1 MNGSARRIA
10 VVSVAAALLHW
21 QPGLALIEI
30 FPLLNERQ
38 WCAKPEFLNFRRIAL
53 QVGPYGSL
61 GSSACVLSCLH
72 CLRTSP

>member
-1 MNGSARRIA
+1 M
-10 VVSVAAALLHW
+10 SVAAALLHW

-61 GSSACVLSCLH
+61 GSSACVL
-72 CLRTSP
+72 